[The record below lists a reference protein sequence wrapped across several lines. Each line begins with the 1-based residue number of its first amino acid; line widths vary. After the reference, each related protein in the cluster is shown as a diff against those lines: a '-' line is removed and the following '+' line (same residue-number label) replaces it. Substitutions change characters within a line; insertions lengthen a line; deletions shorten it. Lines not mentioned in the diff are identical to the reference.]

1 MNMSHFKKFFSTLLI
16 GALACLLEFVFN
28 QSQWAYLLVAIMGG
42 VITFTLLVEMI
53 KTLRSGR
60 YGVDILAITA
70 IVATLAVGEYWASL
84 MILIMLTGG
93 DSLEDYA
100 SRQAGRELQ
109 SLLDNSPQIAH
120 RKQGDR
126 LEDLT
131 LDQVKVGDILVVKP
145 HEIVPVDGEALE
157 AGSVDESSLTGES
170 RPVDKKVGDEI
181 MSGAINGEGSLIYK
195 VTSLAE
201 DSQYQKI
208 VKLVKESQEK
218 PAHFVRMADR
228 YAVPFTAV
236 AYLIGGIAWFITKN
250 PVRFAEVLVV
260 ASPCPLILAAPVALV
275 AGMSRS
281 SRNGIVVK
289 TGTTIE
295 KLAGAKTIAF
305 DKTGTITKGQLTV
318 AEIDPVP
325 GLSKDKFLSYLA
337 SVEQESLHILARSLV
352 SYAEKRVDLLPVSN
366 LEEVVGSGVQ
376 GEIDGKLIKIG
387 RAEFAHAEV
396 KAGESTMIFASLDD
410 RYIGSVTFTDEVR
423 KEAKATITQLQ
434 GLGITREIM
443 LTGDRKGVAES
454 IAEKVGIREVHAECL
469 PQDKI
474 TVLKSVPEEE
484 RPLVMIGDGINDAPA
499 LAIADVGIAMG
510 AHGSSAASESADAV
524 ILKDDLSR
532 VAIAV
537 KVSQDTMKIARQSV
551 LIGIFICVGLML
563 VASTGVIPA
572 LIGAMLQEVV
582 DTVSILSALRAK
594 NDGRQR

>member
-1 MNMSHFKKFFSTLLI
+1 MSHFKKFFLTVMV
-16 GALACLLEFVFN
+16 GALALFFEFILGKGH
-28 QSQWAYLLVAIMGG
+28 WAFILVVVVGG
-42 VITFTLLVEMI
+42 VMAFTMLIEMI

-70 IVATLAVGEYWASL
+70 IIATLAVGEYWASL

-120 RKQGDR
+120 RKEGDR

-131 LDQVKVGDILVVKP
+131 LDKVKVGDILVVKP
-145 HEIVPVDGEALE
+145 HEIVPVDGQALQ

-170 RPVDKKVGDEI
+170 RPVDKVIGDEI
-181 MSGAINGEGSLIYK
+181 MSGSVNGEGTIVYK

-201 DSQYQKI
+201 DSQYQQI

-236 AYLIGGIAWFITKN
+236 AYLIGGIAWFVTKD

-295 KLAGAKTIAF
+295 KLAEAKTIAF
-305 DKTGTITKGQLTV
+305 DKTGTITKGQLMV
-318 AEIDPVP
+318 AEINPVA
-325 GLSKDKFLSYLA
+325 GFSEDKFLSYLA
-337 SVEQESLHILARSLV
+337 SAEQESLHILARSLV
-352 SYAEKRVDLLPVSN
+352 SYAQKRVNLVPVDN
-366 LEEVVGSGVQ
+366 LEEVVGFGVK
-376 GEIDGKLIKIG
+376 GEIDGQIIKIG
-387 RAEFAHAEV
+387 RASFAHADTQPGD
-396 KAGESTMIFASLDD
+396 ATMIFASLDD
-410 RYIGSVTFTDEVR
+410 KYIGSVTFTDEIR
-423 KEAKATITQLQ
+423 PEAKNTIMQLRT
-434 GLGITREIM
+434 LGVDNEIM
-443 LTGDRKGVAES
+443 LTGDRKGVAELT
-454 IAEKVGIREVHAECL
+454 AEKVGIQTVHAECL

-474 TVLKSVPEEE
+474 NVLKNIAKNE
-484 RPLVMIGDGINDAPA
+484 RPLIMVGDGINDAPA

-532 VAIAV
+532 VAVAV
-537 KVSQDTMKIARQSV
+537 KVAQDTMKIARQSV

-563 VASTGVIPA
+563 IASTGVIPA

-594 NDGRQR
+594 NE